1 MLTSKRA
8 QFTLPPQVTYLNC
21 AYMSPLMKDVEKAG
35 INALR
40 RKRNPIDIAPID
52 FFNESEILREEYAKL
67 INSKE
72 PQRLAIIPS
81 VSYGMANVAKNL
93 NLKKDQHIVVT
104 AEQFPSNFYSW
115 KSIVDEAGA
124 SLKSITPP
132 DEFIDRGKK
141 WNERILDAINKNT
154 RAVAVPNVH
163 WVDGTRFDLE
173 AIRKRTKDVGALL
186 IIDGTQS
193 IGALS
198 FDLDKIKPDAV
209 ICAAYKW
216 LLGPYS
222 IGLGYY
228 GEYFDNGKAIEESWM
243 NRLGSENFSDVS
255 YKPKYKSEAL
265 RYEVGEHSNF
275 AHVAMLIKSIQQLN
289 KWKPVRIQEY
299 CATITANSVMKLK
312 EKGFIIEDEAWRGAH
327 MFGIRLPKDADL
339 EKIKASLV
347 KHKIYVSVRGT
358 AIRISVNV
366 YNREDDLN
374 KLTRILIKAL

>member
-1 MLTSKRA
+1 MLTSKRS

-35 INALR
+35 IQALR
-40 RKRNPIDIAPID
+40 RKRNPVDIAPID
-52 FFNESEILREEYAKL
+52 FFNESEILREEYSKL
-67 INSKE
+67 INAKE
-72 PQRLAIIPS
+72 PQRIAIIPS
-81 VSYGMANVAKNL
+81 VSYGMANVARNL

-104 AEQFPSNFYSW
+104 AEQFPSNYYSW
-115 KSIVDEAGA
+115 KSVADEAGA
-124 SLKSITPP
+124 SLKSILPP

-141 WNERILDAINKNT
+141 WNERILDAIDKNT
-154 RAVAVPNVH
+154 KLVAVPNVH
-163 WVDGTRFDLE
+163 WIDGTLFDLE

-193 IGALS
+193 IGALP
-198 FDLDKIKPDAV
+198 FDLEKINPDAV

-228 GEYFDNGKAIEESWM
+228 GEYFDTGKAIEESWM

-255 YKPKYKSEAL
+255 YKPKYKSAAL

-275 AHVAMLIKSIQQLN
+275 THVAMLIKSLKQLN
-289 KWKPVRIQEY
+289 KWRPERIQEY
-299 CATITANSVMKLK
+299 CAAITASCVIKLK

-327 MFGIRLPKDADL
+327 MFGVRLPKGSDL
-339 EKIKASLV
+339 EKVKAALL
-347 KHKIYVSVRGT
+347 KHKIYVSVRGQV
-358 AIRISVNV
+358 IRISSNV
-366 YNREDDLN
+366 YNREEDLN
-374 KLTRILIKAL
+374 KLTKVLIKSL